1 MGNSLV
7 GQWLGLHAYTAG
19 GMGLI
24 PGQGTKIPWGAQH
37 GQKKPWNLWT
47 TWNNEQNYMNRCIFP
62 PLKINSFHL
71 ILQKNM
77 RLPKRLKSFPG
88 CSVVKNRPANAGV
101 SASIPG
107 LERYPGE
114 GNDNP
119 LQYSSLGNPM
129 DRGVWWATVH
139 RVTKSQTWLE
149 RLNRHKKYVD
159 SQTKISLE

>member
-7 GQWLGLHAYTAG
+7 GQWLGLRAYTAG

-24 PGQGTKIPWGAQH
+24 PGQGTKIPRGAQR
-37 GQKKPWNLWT
+37 GQKTPWMLWT

-88 CSVVKNRPANAGV
+88 CSVVKNLPANAGV
-101 SASIPG
+101 SAINPWVGKIPWG
-107 LERYPGE
+107 RKWQPTPIFFPGKSH
-114 GNDNP
+114 GQRS
-119 LQYSSLGNPM
+119 LVGYSP
-129 DRGVWWATVH
+129 
-139 RVTKSQTWLE
+139 
-149 RLNRHKKYVD
+149 
-159 SQTKISLE
+159 